1 MTGNAVGTIS
11 LQARADGATSWFIV
25 CTMASAQGTPQ
36 RNGIAASSTKT
47 EQVILVLDTKS
58 YWQGDIAIDDLRTT
72 ATSGSADNSANTYV
86 LDDHVVYQNTLYK
99 RMDPS

>member
-25 CTMASAQGTPQ
+25 FTMASPQGTPQ
-36 RNGIAASSTKT
+36 INGIAASSTKT
-47 EQVILVLDTKS
+47 AQVILVLDTKS

-72 ATSGSADNSANTYV
+72 ATSGSADNSVTYV